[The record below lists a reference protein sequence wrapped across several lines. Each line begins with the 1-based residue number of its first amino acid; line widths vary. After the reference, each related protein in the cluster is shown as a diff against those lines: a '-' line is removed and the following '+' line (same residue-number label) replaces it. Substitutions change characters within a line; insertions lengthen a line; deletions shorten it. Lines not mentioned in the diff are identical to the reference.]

1 MAQIVK
7 LRRSSVIGKK
17 PTNSQLELG
26 ELSINTA
33 DGKVYFA
40 KSGSLGPTIEELVS
54 TNTVNTGSIF
64 LTGDITGSI
73 FTGSFKGDGSKLYN
87 VPASG
92 VTGLQLN
99 QISSGSYTASISE
112 QGGFQIN
119 TDTAITGTLS
129 VSGNLYATSSH
140 AISASYAAN
149 AVIVSGSNKYL
160 YQTTPATTWSFQ
172 HDLGYKY
179 PTINVFDSNDNV
191 IIPSNIHVIDS
202 NNLEVYFT
210 SNQIG
215 TVVATIGGNGSSGTS
230 GTSGSS
236 GISGVDG
243 SSGTSGINGT
253 SGTNGSSGT
262 SGTSGSSGISG
273 VDGSSGTSGTNGT
286 GGLIQHFSAA
296 NTWSVVHNL
305 GTDYPLVTVWD
316 NNKNVIIPSQIT
328 SVDGNTVTV
337 IFSSPVDGYV
347 NVAKGGHFISGSV
360 NYSNVGS
367 DITPADSTYNLGSLT
382 NPWGDIYVSTGSI
395 YIGEMAKMGGVSQVV
410 SGSVT
415 LIDLGVYNGSN
426 FDYIVKSG
434 MNMRGGNIA
443 AVWNG
448 TNSSYNEINTTDLGN
463 TSPVDFSISNDG
475 KLNVSVS
482 SGTWTI
488 EIIYRALG

>member
-1 MAQIVK
+1 M
-7 LRRSSVIGKK
+7 
-17 PTNSQLELG
+17 
-26 ELSINTA
+26 
-33 DGKVYFA
+33 
-40 KSGSLGPTIEELVS
+40 
-54 TNTVNTGSIF
+54 
-64 LTGDITGSI
+64 
-73 FTGSFKGDGSKLYN
+73 
-87 VPASG
+87 
-92 VTGLQLN
+92 
-99 QISSGSYTASISE
+99 
-112 QGGFQIN
+112 
-119 TDTAITGTLS
+119 
-129 VSGNLYATSSH
+129 
-140 AISASYAAN
+140 
-149 AVIVSGSNKYL
+149 
-160 YQTTPATTWSFQ
+160 
-172 HDLGYKY
+172 
-179 PTINVFDSNDNV
+179 
-191 IIPSNIHVIDS
+191 
-202 NNLEVYFT
+202 
-210 SNQIG
+210 
-215 TVVATIGGNGSSGTS
+215 
-230 GTSGSS
+230 
-236 GISGVDG
+236 
-243 SSGTSGINGT
+243 
-253 SGTNGSSGT
+253 
-262 SGTSGSSGISG
+262 
-273 VDGSSGTSGTNGT
+273 
-286 GGLIQHFSAA
+286 
-296 NTWSVVHNL
+296 
-305 GTDYPLVTVWD
+305 VTVWD